1 MIRSLTFIAI
11 AACISALC
19 LLGTAGA
26 HAKGGSPGFHSFS
39 HYEAAPVIT
48 RAMHAC
54 GARTARTTLDLPVPG
69 PSSVNWGNGLPVQ
82 LQFKHRISMPPRS
95 PALV

>member
-1 MIRSLTFIAI
+1 MIRSPTFIVV

-26 HAKGGSPGFHSFS
+26 HAKGGSPGFHSYS
-39 HYEAAPVIT
+39 HYEAAPIIT

-54 GARTARTTLDLPVPG
+54 GAWMARTTIWTCQSQVHHSRP
-69 PSSVNWGNGLPVQ
+69 
-82 LQFKHRISMPPRS
+82 
-95 PALV
+95 